1 LRLQLLA
8 QIINRQLYLQK
19 AEKLGIVATDEEIE
33 GRVNQL
39 KAPYTTEEF
48 ARRLQEMGFTED
60 QYKQELRRNLTVD
73 KLRNKEI
80 LSKVAISDSDIQHYY
95 DEHKSQFNVV
105 EPQYHLAQIV
115 VSTQPAGSGPIAN
128 TAQAEALARERIK
141 VIHNRLESG
150 EDFADVAAKTS
161 EDSDTARSGG
171 ELGWIPESQLKSNID
186 PATRD
191 AVAKL
196 KPGQFTDVIPIVNPA
211 QKVVGFRVVKL
222 LGKEPAGQRTFDDP
236 NVQQQIRSQLRNQRE
251 QFLLAAYD
259 ENLRNNAQIR
269 NYYVEQI
276 LKNATAQK

>member
-1 LRLQLLA
+1 
-8 QIINRQLYLQK
+8 
-19 AEKLGIVATDEEIE
+19 
-33 GRVNQL
+33 
-39 KAPYTTEEF
+39 
-48 ARRLQEMGFTED
+48 
-60 QYKQELRRNLTVD
+60 
-73 KLRNKEI
+73 
-80 LSKVAISDSDIQHYY
+80 
-95 DEHKSQFNVV
+95 
-105 EPQYHLAQIV
+105 V

-128 TAQAEALARERIK
+128 TAQAEAQARERIK
-141 VIHNRLESG
+141 VVHNRLESG

-211 QKVVGFRVVKL
+211 QKVVGFRLVKL